1 MTESRQVR
9 RARERAEA
17 KAAKRAQPPTGTA
30 FAGEWP
36 FVPDEHGDLLHG
48 GVLMSPMTETVFRLE
63 RVWGELPETS
73 PRCRGPILVHHNG
86 TTECHG
92 DCGPSEETVLAT
104 YHDLHE
110 DLVPC
115 DNRAWDFAIRRPCQV
130 CK

>member
-1 MTESRQVR
+1 M
-9 RARERAEA
+9 
-17 KAAKRAQPPTGTA
+17 
-30 FAGEWP
+30 
-36 FVPDEHGDLLHG
+36 PDEHGDLLPG
-48 GVLMSPMTETVFRLE
+48 GVLMNPMTETVFRLE

-73 PRCRGPILVHHNG
+73 PQCRGPILVHHNG

-92 DCGPSEETVLAT
+92 DCGPSEEATLVT

-115 DNRAWDFAIRRPCQV
+115 DKRAWDFAIRRPCQV